1 VRLGERGVRNMLK
14 HLGMLAGTPETVQR
28 DGAPGTRH
36 MMVRDPAAYS
46 FAPASAIF
54 EPRHVAGELVQKGQ
68 TAGFLHFIEDV
79 DHPQQEVVYGA
90 SGILWMAA
98 GPGRVQ
104 RGDCVAVVMQDYAEP
119 TA

>member
-1 VRLGERGVRNMLK
+1 
-14 HLGMLAGTPETVQR
+14 
-28 DGAPGTRH
+28 

-54 EPRHVAGELVQKGQ
+54 EPRHMAGDGVLKGQ
-68 TAGFLHFIEDV
+68 TAGYLHFIEDV
-79 DHPQQEVVYGA
+79 DHAQLEVVYGA

-104 RGDCVAVVMQDYAEP
+104 RGDCVAVVMEDYAEP
-119 TA
+119 TG